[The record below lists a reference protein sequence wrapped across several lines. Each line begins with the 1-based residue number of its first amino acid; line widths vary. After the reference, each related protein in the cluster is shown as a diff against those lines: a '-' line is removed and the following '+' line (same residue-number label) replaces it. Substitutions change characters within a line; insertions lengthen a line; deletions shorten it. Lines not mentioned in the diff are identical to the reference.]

1 MAIEPEPAIL
11 DAVPSIARGSA
22 RGSVNVESPSMNAA
36 VFVDF
41 ENLYLSLKS
50 RNDGTGLRTREL
62 SLSVLQGMKTRLRDK
77 GHNMVVGRS
86 YAAFDAYPGV
96 EVAHDLALMGLD
108 PQYVLISH
116 TGKNSADV
124 QLAVDVAR
132 VVFKRPEIDMI
143 VIVSGDRDF
152 IPLARQVLEEGREL
166 RVVAIPDTT
175 SGDLRER
182 VGEERFVNALEM
194 LDNPELLKR
203 AERALRPPADAA
215 PAAPAPQAAA
225 VPTDAAP
232 AKPGNGGPVIVG
244 RVPVTW
250 KPSRYTEPQNHE
262 ERLEHC
268 LDLLIKAQYRHNS
281 PDIWLSPFLKGP
293 MSQYF
298 SGLVHPERRALINDL
313 RNRQVIRVEE
323 RENAYADHPYSVIVI
338 EEDHPMV
345 RAARARVLR
354 ERA

>member
-1 MAIEPEPAIL
+1 
-11 DAVPSIARGSA
+11 
-22 RGSVNVESPSMNAA
+22 MNSA

-62 SLSVLQGMKTRLRDK
+62 SLSVLQGMKTRLRNK
-77 GHNMVVGRS
+77 GHTMVVGRS
-86 YAAFDAYPGV
+86 YAAFDTYPGV

-116 TGKNSADV
+116 SGKNSADV
-124 QLAVDVAR
+124 QLALDVAR
-132 VVFKRPEIDMI
+132 IVFKRPDIEMI

-182 VGEERFVNALEM
+182 VGEGRFVDALEL

-203 AERALRPPADAA
+203 AEPRGEPSAQRSTQPCTQDGAESAVAPDPSAAVGAPAADATADAPPADAHGK
-215 PAAPAPQAAA
+215 
-225 VPTDAAP
+225 TT
-232 AKPGNGGPVIVG
+232 NGTNGPVIVG
-244 RVPVTW
+244 HVPVTW
-250 KPSRYTEPQNHE
+250 KPSRYTEPRNHE

-268 LDLLIKAQYRHNS
+268 LDLLIKAQHRHNS

-298 SGLVHPERRALINDL
+298 SSLVHPERRALINDL
-313 RNRQVIRVEE
+313 RNRSVIRVEE

-338 EEDHPMV
+338 EENHPMV
-345 RAARARVLR
+345 AAARNRFKSSSS
-354 ERA
+354 